1 MGFDFGDTGTIR
13 STVPPS
19 VSWIRCQVPER
30 LTLRLDRSVAA
41 PRQARDALARFHH
54 GLPDERVQVAEL
66 LLTELVTNAVKYGEG
81 PVHVRLS
88 KSGGCFRA
96 EVVDQGGGF
105 ALRQRDSEDLQT
117 PGGWGL
123 HLVGKLADRWG
134 VRPPRTQVWFEMA
147 AAGR

>member
-1 MGFDFGDTGTIR
+1 
-13 STVPPS
+13 
-19 VSWIRCQVPER
+19 VPEH

-41 PRQARDALARFHH
+41 PRQARDALVRFHH
-54 GLPDERVQVAEL
+54 GLPDERVQAAEL